1 MLLRRLGTL
10 PTASKRVLW
19 KAITRKYCF
28 CAYDIKLFSGQDS
41 TSTGLHLKR
50 PNTDTTSAVCICVMF
65 ALNLLLSEDQYQ
77 RGDLSLISLRR
88 RKLLHH
94 MRVQTHTHRQNTMHD
109 KHIALHFGDCMPQH
123 LAEKEQA
130 IASHV
135 CWPKHTHTHVHTL
148 KTSHHNQRCS
158 GCGKTAIVSKAHLS
172 VTWLLKSSVILNKA
186 LVPVAKQKIECTLTY
201 AANNDQFQH

>member
-1 MLLRRLGTL
+1 MRDVR
-10 PTASKRVLW
+10 
-19 KAITRKYCF
+19 
-28 CAYDIKLFSGQDS
+28 IKPFVVRGPVS
-41 TSTGLHLKR
+41 TWRSIFDFVEKEKVVAPHACS
-50 PNTDTTSAVCICVMF
+50 DTQI
-65 ALNLLLSEDQYQ
+65 
-77 RGDLSLISLRR
+77 
-88 RKLLHH
+88 
-94 MRVQTHTHRQNTMHD
+94 HRQNTMHD

>member
-1 MLLRRLGTL
+1 
-10 PTASKRVLW
+10 
-19 KAITRKYCF
+19 
-28 CAYDIKLFSGQDS
+28 
-41 TSTGLHLKR
+41 
-50 PNTDTTSAVCICVMF
+50 
-65 ALNLLLSEDQYQ
+65 
-77 RGDLSLISLRR
+77 
-88 RKLLHH
+88 
-94 MRVQTHTHRQNTMHD
+94 
-109 KHIALHFGDCMPQH
+109 MPQH